1 MYLAEVGV
9 GDVGIDLGGGDV
21 GVAEHGLDGAK
32 VGTIHEEIG
41 GEAVAEGVRRDVLRD
56 AGLAGV
62 FLDDALDGARSEA
75 AEITGG
81 VELAL
86 VFAVVEEEG
95 GEGIGA
101 GVEIILDAFGGGLG
115 DKDGAVFLAF
125 AADDE
130 FATFE
135 IDTITVKFSEFG
147 DTEAARE
154 EEFDDGAV
162 AETGFVAGV
171 DGVEE
176 IFYFVVV
183 EEGDLFADDVGEFD
197 EGRVEGFD
205 AALGEVFEE
214 AAEGDEV
221 VRLSDDFEIF
231 AFFVGFAVELEAEFA
246 EEFGGDVD
254 GEEVVQL
261 DIVAF
266 DDAEVGGFFKDV
278 HGDVLEAQK
287 IATVVV
293 GGFFRAALLDFEA
306 FDEIDDEFSEGRLV
320 FDGGLNEDRVVSG
333 LNSDGSSIGFIHK
346 HIITL
351 LLDIWRK
358 VV

>member
-32 VGTIHEEIG
+32 VGAVHEEIG
-41 GEAVAEGVRRDVLRD
+41 GEAVAEGVGGDVFRD
-56 AGLAGV
+56 ASFAGV

-75 AEITGG
+75 AKITGG
-81 VELAL
+81 VEFAL
-86 VFAVVEEEG
+86 VFAVVEKEG
-95 GEGIGA
+95 GEGVGA
-101 GVEIILDAFGGGLG
+101 GVEVILDAFGGGFG
-115 DKDGAVFLAF
+115 DENGAVFLAF
-125 AADDE
+125 ATDDK

-135 IDTITVKFSEFG
+135 VDTITVKFSELG
-147 DTEAARE
+147 DAKAAGE
-154 EEFDDGAV
+154 EKLDDGAV
-162 AETGFVAGV
+162 AEAGFVAGI

-197 EGRVEGFD
+197 EGWVERFD
-205 AALGEVFEE
+205 VALGKVFEK

-221 VRLSDDFEIF
+221 VRLGDNFEIF

-246 EEFGGDVD
+246 EELGSDVD
-254 GEEVVQL
+254 REEVVQL
-261 DIVAF
+261 DILAF

-278 HGDVLEAQK
+278 HGDVLEAQE

-293 GGFFRAALLDFEA
+293 GGFF
-306 FDEIDDEFSEGRLV
+306 
-320 FDGGLNEDRVVSG
+320 
-333 LNSDGSSIGFIHK
+333 
-346 HIITL
+346 
-351 LLDIWRK
+351 
-358 VV
+358 